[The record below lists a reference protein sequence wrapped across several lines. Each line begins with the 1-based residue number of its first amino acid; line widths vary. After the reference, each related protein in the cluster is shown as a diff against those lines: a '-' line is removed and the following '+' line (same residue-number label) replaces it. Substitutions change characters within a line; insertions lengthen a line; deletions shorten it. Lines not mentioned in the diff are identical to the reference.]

1 MYQLDNVS
9 FAYKNPILE
18 NISLTIE
25 KNRFYS
31 IIGPNGAGKTTLL
44 RLLSGLLKPNS
55 GEILLESKPISS
67 YSKKQLAQK
76 VSLVS
81 QEYIHFDYTVYE
93 IVSMGR
99 YPYKKRFSF
108 SKENYIKIDQAINIC
123 GLDYLKKESILS
135 LSSGEYQ
142 RTLIARSIAQ
152 DTPILILDEAF
163 SNLDLKYILQIL
175 DSLLSLKKTIISVFH
190 DFRLALCADYAIFL
204 KNGKIFKITNK
215 QEKFSLD
222 FIEKFYDIDTSKL
235 SHIDTDLFKI

>member
-1 MYQLDNVS
+1 MNNVS
-9 FAYKNPILE
+9 FAYKNSVLD
-18 NISLTIE
+18 NINLTIE
-25 KNRFYS
+25 KNKFYS

-44 RLLSGLLKPNS
+44 RLLSGLLKPTS
-55 GEILLESKPISS
+55 GSILLENKTIFS
-67 YSKKQLAQK
+67 YSKKHLAHK

-81 QEYIHFDYTVYE
+81 QELIHFDYTVYE

-123 GLDYLKKESILS
+123 GLNDLKGESILK

-163 SNLDLKYILQIL
+163 SNLDLRYILLIL

-190 DFRLALCADYAIFL
+190 DFRLARCADYSIFL
-204 KNGKIFKITNK
+204 KNGKIFKVIK
-215 QEKFSLD
+215 KEEALPID
-222 FIEKFYDIDTSKL
+222 FLEKFYEIDTSSL
-235 SHIDTDLFKI
+235 SHIDIDLFKI